1 MTLPRPYWHE
11 MQAPDFLSPE
21 TKDWI
26 AVLPVCAIEQHGPH
40 LPVYTDHC
48 IGEGMVKRTVE
59 LLPEG
64 LPVTFLPLQ
73 PIGKSNE
80 HISSPGTITFS
91 WETAIRIWTE
101 IADSVARAGVRKL
114 VIVTSHGGNVA
125 IADILARELRI
136 KYDMLVVST
145 GWAGVGEP
153 EGLVE
158 ARENLYGIH
167 GGDVETSI
175 MLHLRP
181 DLVKMDK
188 AEDFLSAQL
197 DLIKEFKHLRFHQAA
212 ARIGWK
218 AQDLNPAGAVG
229 NAARATAERGRLI
242 VDHQARLF
250 VELLEEMTRFDL
262 SRLWRPTP

>member
-11 MQAPDFLSPE
+11 MQAPDFLDPS

-91 WETAIRIWTE
+91 WETAIRIWME
-101 IADSVARAGVRKL
+101 IGDSIARAGVKKL

-181 DLVKMDK
+181 DLVRMDM

-250 VELLEEMTRFDL
+250 VELLEEVARFDL
-262 SRLWRPTP
+262 SRLWRPSP